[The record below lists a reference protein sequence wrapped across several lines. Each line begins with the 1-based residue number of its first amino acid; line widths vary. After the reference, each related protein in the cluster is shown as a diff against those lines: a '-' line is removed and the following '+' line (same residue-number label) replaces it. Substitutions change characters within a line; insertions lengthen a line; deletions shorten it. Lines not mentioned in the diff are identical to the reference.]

1 MVQSTLFGL
10 HELGMAKGDN
20 VAIMGDNSLPWLCA
34 DLATLAGGLPNVVIS
49 PNVSDFTLSKILA
62 HSRCRAIFMDALVA
76 RRLLA
81 VKAQLPT
88 LSHAMFLTTAPKSFA
103 AVCHL
108 PSCWSG
114 ADAVVSTNWINC
126 WKQSSQII

>member
-1 MVQSTLFGL
+1 MVQSALLGL

-62 HSRCRAIFMDALVA
+62 HSRCQAIFIDAFA
-76 RRLLA
+76 APRLLA
-81 VKAQLPT
+81 VKTQFT
-88 LSHAMFLTTAPKSFA
+88 NLSHDIVFDVHAGALCGSLSFDG
-103 AVCHL
+103 VF
-108 PSCWSG
+108 
-114 ADAVVSTNWINC
+114 
-126 WKQSSQII
+126 